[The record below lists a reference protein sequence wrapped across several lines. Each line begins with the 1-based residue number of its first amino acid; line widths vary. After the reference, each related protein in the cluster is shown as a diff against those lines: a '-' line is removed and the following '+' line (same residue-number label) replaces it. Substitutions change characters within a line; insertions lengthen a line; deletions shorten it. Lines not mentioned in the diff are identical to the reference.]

1 MMREKRHGL
10 ESRDRPTIL
19 IEILILFQVHKI
31 TLCQAE
37 GMMKRN
43 RHGRDM
49 NDEELEQNRFLTL
62 RDY

>member
-1 MMREKRHGL
+1 MVLSHVT
-10 ESRDRPTIL
+10 RPTIL
-19 IEILILFQVHKI
+19 IGILILLQVHKI

>member
-1 MMREKRHGL
+1 MMREKRNGL